1 MWVRRTLT
9 LLFYLTG
16 SSYGLGP
23 RKKLNINTL
32 LFSDVDDAA
41 ALLLASTHPGA
52 DLPDVNINYPSTYS
66 ALAVYNILGYNGQSH
81 VLGLSSHS
89 PTTLFSTSDHS
100 VPENIQVK
108 SRIIGKSM
116 PHFDGKTYA
125 IHGSPWSVSQPSIES
140 GGSKRDDC
148 QYRTFDNLSQLL
160 LSLGDAYSPL
170 SGRDLLEAKPMT
182 FSGTEL
188 GEMVYSGARLTV
200 EGPAHDPVNAAY
212 RWYNG
217 YNATHYPWDPLTV
230 LYAIE
235 DLGDTFEFGTDGV
248 YNYIYLYGRNEWQ
261 SCGIASASFQH
272 YLKLAILGE
281 ALGAIL
287 DEAYL
292 QGARM
297 AAQHDKPW
305 QNKCIYCKVGLVFN
319 KET

>member
-1 MWVRRTLT
+1 MHPACTDADYR
-9 LLFYLTG
+9 
-16 SSYGLGP
+16 S
-23 RKKLNINTL
+23 
-32 LFSDVDDAA
+32 DAA

-81 VLGLSSHS
+81 RPGEYPSEVAYNWKEHATLRWKDVRNSWKPVDATTASIGLL
-89 PTTLFSTSDHS
+89 T
-100 VPENIQVK
+100 
-108 SRIIGKSM
+108 M
-116 PHFDGKTYA
+116 Y
-125 IHGSPWSVSQPSIES
+125 
-140 GGSKRDDC
+140 
-148 QYRTFDNLSQLL
+148 LSQLL
-160 LSLGDAYSPL
+160 LSLGEVREL
-170 SGRDLLEAKPMT
+170 VIMSGAHPCGHEYNFYGYNATATAHVVNTWPQPMT

-188 GEMVYSGARLTV
+188 GEMVYSGARLTG

-272 YLKLAILGE
+272 YLKLAIPGE

-297 AAQHDKPW
+297 AAQHDKQW